1 MKIVGIENLST
12 AQIRDEVQRGG
23 KFVYFQFCISVI
35 IMTFRRPSEIHFV
48 RSGESAVA
56 KGLSYSLISFFVGWW
71 GIPWGPI
78 YTVGS
83 LVNNFRGG
91 KDVTEQV
98 LANLQQHAV

>member
-1 MKIVGIENLST
+1 MKIVGIENLSA

-48 RSGESAVA
+48 RSDESAVA
-56 KGLSYSLISFFVGWW
+56 KGLSYSLISFFAGWW

-83 LVNNFRGG
+83 LVSNFRGG
-91 KDVTEQV
+91 KDVTAHV
-98 LANLQQHAV
+98 LANLPQPAA

>member
-48 RSGESAVA
+48 RSGESAVT

-83 LVNNFRGG
+83 LVSNFRGG
-91 KDVTEQV
+91 KDVTEHV